1 MEMSPSTRVP
11 QPAKD
16 MGTLASL
23 VLAPFE
29 AAALVRLR
37 ALGQVTYEPWTTTHR
52 LRDPEELGAGLKAGG
67 FAAVVIEADFIFEET
82 FAAAPGLRFVGVCR
96 GALNQV
102 DLEAATRH
110 GVAVVHTPGRNA
122 LAVAEHTL
130 GLMLALLHRVPEA
143 HQYVVAGRWQDPTAA
158 YAELQGSELGGKTV
172 GIVGLGAIGRLVAR
186 RLRAFDARLLAYDPY
201 LDGAAVRR
209 CGATPA
215 TLDALLGES
224 DLVTLHAPPPADGR
238 PLLAAKEFA
247 RMKPTALLVNT
258 ASGALVDEAALADAL
273 QRKALGGAA
282 LDVFA
287 GQPLPPSSPFL
298 RLPNVV
304 LTPHIGGATVETVA
318 RHSAMIAEDLERCA
332 HGRRPRHLA
341 NPEVWRRGR

>member
-1 MEMSPSTRVP
+1 MPPSTRIPTPVKEVGP
-11 QPAKD
+11 
-16 MGTLASL
+16 LASL

-29 AAALVRLR
+29 QNALARLR
-37 ALGQVTYEPWTTTHR
+37 ALGPVTYEPWTTTHR

-67 FAAVVIEADFIFEET
+67 FAAVVIEADFLFEET
-82 FAAAPGLRFVGVCR
+82 FAAAAPGLRFVGLCR

-122 LAVAEHTL
+122 PAVAEHTL
-130 GLMLALLHRVPEA
+130 GLMLALLHRIPEA
-143 HQYVVAGRWQDPTAA
+143 HQYVAAGRWQDPTAA
-158 YAELQGSELGGKTV
+158 YVELQGSELGGKTV

-186 RLRAFDARLLAYDPY
+186 RLRAFDVRLLAYDPY
-201 LDGAAVRR
+201 LDDDAVRR

-215 TLDALLGES
+215 TLEALLGES
-224 DLVTLHAPPPADGR
+224 DVVTLHAPPPANGR
-238 PLLAAKEFA
+238 PLLTAGEFA
-247 RMKPTALLVNT
+247 RMKPAALLVNT
-258 ASGALVDEAALADAL
+258 ASGALVDETALADAL

-287 GQPLPPSSPFL
+287 GQPLPPSSQLL
-298 RLPNVV
+298 RLPNMV

-332 HGRRPRHLA
+332 AGRRPRRLA
-341 NPEVWRRGR
+341 NPEVWHRGR